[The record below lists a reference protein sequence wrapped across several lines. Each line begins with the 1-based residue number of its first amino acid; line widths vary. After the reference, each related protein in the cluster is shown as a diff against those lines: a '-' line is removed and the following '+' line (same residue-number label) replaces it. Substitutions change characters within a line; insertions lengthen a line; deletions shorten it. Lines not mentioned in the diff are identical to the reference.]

1 MASKTSICN
10 LAISHLGIDK
20 EIGNVE
26 TENSA
31 EARACRRFYE
41 DVLKMTLRDYEW
53 PFASKIA
60 ELSLIE
66 EEPNEEWDYS
76 YQYPSDC
83 LMARKILSGIRNDTE
98 DTKVVYELAYGDS
111 GQVIFTDQDEAEL
124 KYTVYVDEPNRYPP
138 DFVMAFS
145 LYLASAIAPRI
156 VGADKGK
163 IADRAMIKYLSL
175 IANAQSN
182 ARNEARLDVRPESEF
197 VRGRE

>member
-66 EEPNEEWDYS
+66 EEPNDEWDYS

-138 DFVMAFS
+138 DFIMAFS

>member
-138 DFVMAFS
+138 DFIMAFS